1 MSNHDLPPNPEAGSG
16 QYGEVDL
23 PPVTAANLAVLNAV
37 CLGVVPHEGLTPD
50 IRACLGGVTI
60 RELRES
66 GAGYAIWPLEITYLT
81 ETGRI
86 AALDTM
92 QEPHPP
98 IGSYSRITADF
109 VISVKDASA
118 SIQVLR
124 RQTLRKRWL
133 TTKAGASR
141 PQPQSHEI
149 HPQRLTVVAR
159 GLVQTITTERGK
171 LFEPV
176 PKSGIFVTPD
186 DQPIFDAISA
196 FNQLHA
202 EQGDAPDETLPKL

>member
-1 MSNHDLPPNPEAGSG
+1 M
-16 QYGEVDL
+16 
-23 PPVTAANLAVLNAV
+23 
-37 CLGVVPHEGLTPD
+37 
-50 IRACLGGVTI
+50 
-60 RELRES
+60 
-66 GAGYAIWPLEITYLT
+66 
-81 ETGRI
+81 
-86 AALDTM
+86 
-92 QEPHPP
+92 
-98 IGSYSRITADF
+98 GSYSRFTADF

-124 RQTLRKRWL
+124 RQTLRKRWP
-133 TTKAGASR
+133 TTKAGAPR

-159 GLVQTITTERGK
+159 GLVRAITTERGK
-171 LFEPV
+171 LFEPI

-202 EQGDAPDETLPKL
+202 EQGDAPDEALPKL